1 MRNQCITWEEAEER
15 QRQQELKRGKKKKKA
30 KATGKRDERVV
41 FPWYHLLLPVTIF
54 YLSYKYV
61 KPTIGTSIGLLFGFV
76 AMGLIAHKMV

>member
-15 QRQQELKRGKKKKKA
+15 QHQEELKRGKKKKA
-30 KATGKRDERVV
+30 KPTGKRDEQVI
-41 FPWYHLLLPVTIF
+41 FPWYHLLLPVTIL

-76 AMGLIAHKMV
+76 AMGLIANKMV